1 MCYKTIR
8 ERVENMSKLRK
19 AIQRAK
25 EAKKGS
31 ALLTNAERLQ
41 RLPMRTKKETNLMVP
56 KKRNEIKVTYTKT
69 RVEKINKDTL
79 KENKILSIFKDS
91 KIANQVDVLRT
102 QLLSKLDKI
111 NGNSI
116 MVTSAHPGEGKTFTA
131 INLGISISQQLD
143 RTVLIVDTDLRNP
156 WKNHYDFTYDF
167 WGIRTEQGL
176 ADYLLGKAE
185 IEDLLINPSIE
196 KLTILPGGKPIEN
209 SAEMLSS
216 QRMEQLIE
224 EIKKRYGS
232 NRICI
237 FDCPAILPYTDPLVI
252 TPLVDGILL
261 VVEAEKTTPN
271 DLKKAIKLLEGKPIL
286 GAVYNK
292 S

>member
-1 MCYKTIR
+1 
-8 ERVENMSKLRK
+8 MSKLRK
-19 AIQRAK
+19 ALQRAK
-25 EAKKGS
+25 EAKNGS
-31 ALLTNAERLQ
+31 SLMKNTGRLQ
-41 RLPMRTKKETNLMVP
+41 RLPMRSKKEPSLTVP
-56 KKRNEIKVTYTKT
+56 DKRNEIKVTYTKT
-69 RVEKINKDTL
+69 RVEKISKDILKDNKV
-79 KENKILSIFKDS
+79 LSIFKDNI
-91 KIANQVDVLRT
+91 IANQIDVLRT
-102 QLLSKLDKI
+102 QLLSKLDEI

-156 WKNHYDFTYDF
+156 WKNHYDFSYDF
-167 WGIRTEQGL
+167 WGIRTEKGL
-176 ADYLLGKAE
+176 ADYLNGNAE

-196 KLTILPGGKPIEN
+196 KLTILPAGKPIEN
-209 SAEMLSS
+209 SAEMLGS
-216 QRMEQLIE
+216 QKMEELIK

-252 TPLVDGILL
+252 TKLIDGILL

-292 S
+292 STDKVRKDYI